1 MFGLLNRHL
10 SISLRLFLV
19 AGLFILATA
28 VSTVLLANYGQTNIA
43 FSRKERLGTDYNR
56 LIWQAL
62 WQGKTDI
69 AGHEIYDRTF
79 DSASAYATFTQTTGS
94 TGRSAAAASLIV
106 AVADGSNLTL
116 DPDLDSFYVMDA
128 VTVKLPALLNKAHI
142 LSEAVKTPRDDPD
155 RRMKIGKALDRFETT
170 AEGTIAS
177 LEAGIRNNTEG
188 KTRSALQKYSA
199 AIAKLV
205 PPMTEAAE
213 AELNGRANDYTTA
226 AAPADALI
234 NAAWSASNDELIRLI
249 DDRITRLTNGL
260 IVNMAIVLGLI
271 LAAMYLTLRVVLGLK
286 RRFTGLDEAM
296 NRLNQGDHDIDI
308 PFTGDSNETGRI
320 AATLAR
326 MKQGMIEREEGVRQR
341 RADRAA
347 SEAAREVAEAEA
359 KNRAETLVVRTF
371 GEGLK
376 ALAEENLS
384 FRLNTEL
391 PEAYRV
397 LQDNFNHAI
406 ATSERNKLERRE
418 TARLRQAEQDAI
430 RAADIEKRRTEEAY
444 TKTMEQ
450 VAALFGQGLSALA
463 ARDLTFRIHADL
475 PGSYQTIRQD
485 FNEALNHLAEAM
497 TEIDKRA
504 TGIASASR
512 QISTAAAEMA
522 SRTERQA
529 STLEQTSAAVEE
541 VAATVS
547 QSADGAKSASEQAQ
561 VAYQEAQHG
570 AAMSKSMTEAMQRIA
585 ASSSKIS
592 QILSLMDEIAF
603 QTNLLALNA
612 GVEAARAG
620 EAGKGFAVVAQ
631 EVRAL
636 AGRSADAAKEIKALI
651 ISSEK
656 QVKDGVQLVDESG
669 QLLDR
674 IAAGIGRIN
683 ALMAEIAGKQNEQAI
698 SLREISVAVTE
709 MDHNTQQNA
718 AMAEESSASARS
730 MVEGADHLSHLTARF
745 KTAPDSKITT
755 EAA

>member
-1 MFGLLNRHL
+1 
-10 SISLRLFLV
+10 
-19 AGLFILATA
+19 
-28 VSTVLLANYGQTNIA
+28 
-43 FSRKERLGTDYNR
+43 
-56 LIWQAL
+56 
-62 WQGKTDI
+62 
-69 AGHEIYDRTF
+69 
-79 DSASAYATFTQTTGS
+79 
-94 TGRSAAAASLIV
+94 
-106 AVADGSNLTL
+106 
-116 DPDLDSFYVMDA
+116 
-128 VTVKLPALLNKAHI
+128 
-142 LSEAVKTPRDDPD
+142 
-155 RRMKIGKALDRFETT
+155 
-170 AEGTIAS
+170 
-177 LEAGIRNNTEG
+177 
-188 KTRSALQKYSA
+188 
-199 AIAKLV
+199 
-205 PPMTEAAE
+205 AE
-213 AELNGRANDYTTA
+213 AELNGKANDYATA
-226 AAPADALI
+226 AAPTDTLI
-234 NAAWSASNDELIRLI
+234 NAAWIAGNDELTRLI
-249 DDRITRLTNGL
+249 DARIANLTNGL
-260 IVNMAIVLGLI
+260 IINLGIVLVLL
-271 LAAMYLTLRVVLGLK
+271 LAAISLTLRVVLGLK
-286 RRFTGLDEAM
+286 RRFHGLDEAM
-296 NRLNQGDHDIDI
+296 NRLNHGDHDIDI

-359 KNRAETLVVRTF
+359 KTRAETLVVRTF

-418 TARLRQAEQDAI
+418 TARQRQAEQDAI
-430 RAADIEKRRTEEAY
+430 RAADVEKRRTEEAY

-504 TGIASASR
+504 SGIASASR

-570 AAMSKSMTEAMQRIA
+570 TAMSKSMIEAMQRIA

-620 EAGKGFAVVAQ
+620 DAGKGFAVVAQ

-651 ISSEK
+651 VSSEK

-669 QLLDR
+669 QVLER
-674 IAAGIGRIN
+674 IATGIGKIN
-683 ALMAEIAGKQNEQAI
+683 TLMAEIAGKQNEQAI

-745 KTAPDSKITT
+745 KTTPDSKITT